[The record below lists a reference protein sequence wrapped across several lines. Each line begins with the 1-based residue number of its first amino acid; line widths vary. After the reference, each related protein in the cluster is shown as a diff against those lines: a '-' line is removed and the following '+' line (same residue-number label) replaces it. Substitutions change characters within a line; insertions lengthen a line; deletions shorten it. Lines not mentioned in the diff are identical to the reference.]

1 MPHGQ
6 YRARRATTVTPV
18 FDLDAYLRRI
28 GLRGRPA
35 LADVHRAHAISI
47 PFEGLGPHVGEE
59 VPLDPAQLLEKLVE
73 RRRGGYC
80 FEQNLLLKA
89 ALEELGLEVET
100 YLARVMIGLRPG
112 EVRGRTHLLLKV
124 GEGGCDWHADV
135 GFGSATLLHPL
146 PWGPGE
152 EHEQAGWRFRVIE
165 REPEWIV
172 QTVDHDDGEWVDLY
186 GFLPQPAAAI
196 DIEMSNWWTST
207 NPESRFVSG
216 FLVSRQW
223 LDGRRLI
230 LSDWGELGLL
240 ERTPD
245 TSRTTPVERAEVPA
259 LLAERFELDGFTVGL
274 DGRLARTQQSD

>member
-28 GLRGRPA
+28 GLCGRSA
-35 LADVHRAHAISI
+35 LADVHRAQATSI
-47 PFEGLGPHVGEE
+47 PFEGLGPHVGEA
-59 VPLDPAQLLEKLVE
+59 VPLDPDRLLEKLVE

-124 GEGGCDWHADV
+124 GEDGRDWHADV

-186 GFLPQPAAAI
+186 GFLPQPAATI

-274 DGRLARTQQSD
+274 DGRLARTQQPD